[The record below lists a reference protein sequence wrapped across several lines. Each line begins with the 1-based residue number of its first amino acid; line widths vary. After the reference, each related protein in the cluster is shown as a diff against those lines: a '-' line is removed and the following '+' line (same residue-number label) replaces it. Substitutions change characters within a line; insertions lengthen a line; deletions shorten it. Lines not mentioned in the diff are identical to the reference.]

1 MRIIEHLIPT
11 VKFQRSLKPFYFF
24 RGCYSHRLPQLCH
37 SVLLKA
43 STQRQRQNGKNMK
56 MEFNMMEW
64 YGKEEEEDY
73 IECHVLITPDI
84 FD

>member
-1 MRIIEHLIPT
+1 
-11 VKFQRSLKPFYFF
+11 
-24 RGCYSHRLPQLCH
+24 
-37 SVLLKA
+37 
-43 STQRQRQNGKNMK
+43 MK